1 MDTPLP
7 LKNFKEVS
15 NLFKTNPD
23 GMRMEPTPERVFSVC
38 QLVAHDKITRETIR
52 KFMTL
57 GLNDEKEQD
66 QINKSINVALEE
78 LDIIRTKDDYLV
90 LATSPDVISSPTA
103 FRRYVASKVF
113 YKTET
118 TFFKFTKWLISQ
130 NDHIFSMRSWEGM
143 AKTCASEVSEL
154 STLNENAV
162 LGWRFW
168 AAFLG
173 LGYLSGTMIIPNM
186 KLRLQDI
193 LVTQFDKEFKYDE
206 AIRATDFI
214 AWLSSRMPEVDMTG
228 KLPLALS
235 AGLRTLHEL
244 DLIKLETWRDSNH
257 VMLFSV
263 DGDPINN
270 FSHITV
276 KEAVKE

>member
-1 MDTPLP
+1 M
-7 LKNFKEVS
+7 
-15 NLFKTNPD
+15 FKTNPD
-23 GMRMEPTPERVFSVC
+23 GMRMEPTPERVLSVC
-38 QLVAHDKITRETIR
+38 QLVAHDKSTRESIR
-52 KFMTL
+52 KAMTL
-57 GLNDEKEQD
+57 SHNDEKELD

-78 LDIIRTKDDYLV
+78 LDIIQAKDDYLV
-90 LATSPDVISSPTA
+90 FSADPSVISSPTA

-113 YKTET
+113 SRKET
-118 TFFKFTKWLISQ
+118 TFYKFTRWLISQ
-130 NDHIFSMRSWEGM
+130 NERIFSMKSWEGM
-143 AKTCASEVSEL
+143 AKTCGAEVSEL
-154 STLNENAV
+154 SALNENAV

-193 LVTQFDKEFKYDE
+193 LATELDKEFKYNE
-206 AIRATDFI
+206 PIRATDFI
-214 AWLSSRMPEVDMTG
+214 AWLSNRMPEVDMTG

-244 DLIKLETWRDSNH
+244 GLIQLETWRDSNR
-257 VMLFSV
+257 VMLFAV
-263 DGDPINN
+263 DGDPIND